1 MSAPVTAAELRAQL
15 APGDDAGA
23 GGSASARLLRALEA
37 IGWRGGDVA
46 SPEEVAAEILPAL
59 SACARGQGDIP
70 ALYRQIAELLRANGP
85 VMDGGLPPTSAYLPA
100 ATEIVRRFV
109 GGGGS

>member
-1 MSAPVTAAELRAQL
+1 MSAPVTADDLRAQL
-15 APGDDAGA
+15 APAADAADGA
-23 GGSASARLLRALEA
+23 GGGASARLLRALEA
-37 IGWRGGDVA
+37 IGWRGGDAA

-59 SACARGQGDIP
+59 SACARGRGEMA
-70 ALYRQIAELLRANGP
+70 ALYRQIAEVLRANGP

-109 GGGGS
+109 GR

>member
-15 APGDDAGA
+15 LPGADVGEGT

-59 SACARGQGDIP
+59 SACARGQGDIS
-70 ALYRQIAELLRANGP
+70 ALYRQIADVLRANGP

-109 GGGGS
+109 GRS

>member
-1 MSAPVTAAELRAQL
+1 MSVPVTAADLRAHL
-15 APGDDAGA
+15 APAADVADR
-23 GGSASARLLRALEA
+23 GGGGASARLLRALEA

-59 SACARGQGDIP
+59 AGCARGQGDMP
-70 ALYRQIAELLRANGP
+70 ALYRQIAEVLRANGP

-100 ATEIVRRFV
+100 AAEIVRRFV
-109 GGGGS
+109 GR